1 MSQTTTTIQTPPRTV
16 TTQNYPRMAYCSAIT
31 TSTPEHYEHLK
42 KFGISTVSVCL
53 HVSGF
58 DYHKFATIHTDLAR
72 RAEMT
77 THAFMITDLHE
88 HIDDVIAFTKR
99 LVKLYYTSKSKITLL
114 INSDR
119 FCKNREERIIEMI
132 DLLSRYHDR
141 SCIDLAF
148 FKRDLDDG
156 LYDLSKLPKMIN
168 LTVINCGASASGVP
182 EAGTWVYTDELEGDV
197 QYLAYDYYGFYTDDS
212 GYQLSLVDFD
222 YVAQPGD
229 TWYSIARRHGMPVV
243 DLLALNRAIAEDRIF
258 AGQVVRIA

>member
-1 MSQTTTTIQTPPRTV
+1 
-16 TTQNYPRMAYCSAIT
+16 
-31 TSTPEHYEHLK
+31 
-42 KFGISTVSVCL
+42 
-53 HVSGF
+53 
-58 DYHKFATIHTDLAR
+58 
-72 RAEMT
+72 
-77 THAFMITDLHE
+77 MITDLHE

-168 LTVINCGASASGVP
+168 LTIINCGAKASGVP
-182 EAGTWVYTDELEGDV
+182 ASGTWVYTDEVEGDV
-197 QYLAYDYYGFYTDDS
+197 QYLAYDYYGYYTDDS